1 MTAGASRCRRRREE
15 TLTFSA
21 RAAWL
26 SKRRLEFAD
35 ARLCQGAAGVPPR
48 VGTGGETPPELAGE
62 DACATPPAVAS
73 QKFGGDKRP
82 RRPRLTAMSR
92 AHFTTDEPRAPR
104 RTAGQTH
111 GFTLIEL
118 LVVIAIIGILAS
130 MLLPALSTAKAKGK
144 KVACLN
150 NFKQIGVAAAV
161 YASEYNG
168 YVANHIFWWRPMLMP
183 YIADA
188 SKLYNC
194 PSSLFQVT
202 LAQAKDT
209 SNVGLMNFG
218 SIGNIYQST
227 PTFATASGNRVNN
240 GDGDGWPVETAWR
253 KPNESIFVADSYSD
267 MAPDRFTRMLS
278 GEITREVAANF
289 GTSHIHRM
297 NSFGSA
303 GHVRFFA
310 NRHGP
315 KAGTGALFLDGRV
328 EFLDTA
334 PLYQFPEGDPNNIW
348 DTQ

>member
-1 MTAGASRCRRRREE
+1 MSP
-15 TLTFSA
+15 A
-21 RAAWL
+21 R
-26 SKRRLEFAD
+26 FPND
-35 ARLCQGAAGVPPR
+35 
-48 VGTGGETPPELAGE
+48 T
-62 DACATPPAVAS
+62 
-73 QKFGGDKRP
+73 
-82 RRPRLTAMSR
+82 
-92 AHFTTDEPRAPR
+92 PRAPR
-104 RTAGQTH
+104 HPSGPAH

-183 YIADA
+183 YISDA

-202 LAQAKDT
+202 LAQAQDT
-209 SNVGLMNFG
+209 NNMGIMNYG
-218 SIGNIYQST
+218 SIGNIYQSST
-227 PTFATASGNRVNN
+227 TFATASGNNVNT
-240 GDGDGWPVETAWR
+240 GDGDGWPIETAWR
-253 KPNESIFVADSYSD
+253 KPNQSIFLADSYSD
-267 MAPDRFTRMLS
+267 MAADRFTRMLS
-278 GEITREVAANF
+278 GEITRETAANF

-297 NSFGSA
+297 SSFGSA